1 MRREIRIT
9 GMGGQGAIT
18 ITRVLGRAAALYDDQ
33 EVAVTEDY
41 SPYITGGWSRG
52 DIVISEEP
60 IDYPRISSLDGLL
73 TMYQN
78 GLDSNAA
85 MVKPEGVIVAERRLV
100 DSSCDRSGKRIMS
113 LPAMSTAES
122 LGRKVLMNVVLLGS
136 LVATT
141 SAVSVESI
149 QRAVTEEFPKYS
161 ELNLRALNAGF
172 DLVRNSD
179 DEIHP
184 HLRSF

>member
-1 MRREIRIT
+1 
-9 GMGGQGAIT
+9 MGGQGAIT
-18 ITRVLGRAAALYDDQ
+18 IARILGRAAALHDDK
-33 EVAVTEDY
+33 EVAITEDY
-41 SPYITGGWSRG
+41 SPYVTGGWSRG

-60 IDYPRISSLDGLL
+60 IDYPRVFSLDGLL

-85 MVKPEGVIVAERRLV
+85 LVNPKGVILAESRLV
-100 DSSCDRSGKRIMS
+100 DSSHDRSGKRILS
-113 LPAMSTAES
+113 LPAMATAEN

-141 SAVSVESI
+141 SAVSVGSI
-149 QRAVTEEFPKYS
+149 RSAVSEEFPKMS

-172 DLVRNSD
+172 DLAKYHD
-179 DEIHP
+179 HEAHP
-184 HLRSF
+184 RLRRF